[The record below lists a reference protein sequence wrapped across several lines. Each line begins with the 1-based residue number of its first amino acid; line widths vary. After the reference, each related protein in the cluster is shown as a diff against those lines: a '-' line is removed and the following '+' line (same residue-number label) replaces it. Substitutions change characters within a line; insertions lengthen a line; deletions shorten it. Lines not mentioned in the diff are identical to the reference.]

1 MHLSPKKLIVQDNKQ
16 RARNRH
22 GRDPHQSTVDEIRAA
37 FGSNA
42 TGCNKP
48 KIS

>member
-16 RARNRH
+16 RARNQLGH
-22 GRDPHQSTVDEIRAA
+22 DPHQSSLSEICAA